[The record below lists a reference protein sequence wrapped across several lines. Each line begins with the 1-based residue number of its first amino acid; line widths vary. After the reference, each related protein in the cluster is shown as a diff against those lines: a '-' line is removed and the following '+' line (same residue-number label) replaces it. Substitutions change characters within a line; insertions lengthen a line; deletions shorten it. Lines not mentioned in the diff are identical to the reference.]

1 MEKNKV
7 KVTVF
12 IIICV
17 VFGYVIY
24 NQFFYAPTPPI
35 DVPGHPI
42 ADPDETDDE
51 PNDEPFDGI
60 IVDWMPFVDDSD
72 RIALYLFEDEILS
85 IKTVDYQWES
95 KSYSVY
101 EKAFFDLD
109 EQLEI
114 TQHIVDKTNVIIS
127 NLRCENVDQDGL
139 LLVACQFDEGY
150 LEVLQDGS
158 YYVIFHDIG
167 VIPIVSYEKED
178 MLDAIMNSW
187 INELI
192 ELESWDLVLNDLHY
206 DTFGEPIYDYI
217 IVESL
222 NVDEYQTIYSIN
234 ISTVDQ
240 SIVGLSKNSDVVNII
255 ETYEVLTI
263 QEIQSYLELGLFESS
278 MVLKNEITEIEILGY
293 GVTYDSEMFMNV
305 VVPVIHVYVT
315 SEKENFANCFDV
327 EGIVIHPIKVIA
339 FDKTKI
345 RAR

>member
-1 MEKNKV
+1 MEIKKI
-7 KVTVF
+7 KLIAF

-17 VFGYVIY
+17 IFGYVIY
-24 NQFFYAPTPPI
+24 NQFFYVPTPPV

-42 ADPDETDDE
+42 ADPDDNDDD

-72 RIALYLFEDEILS
+72 RVALYLSDEEMLS
-85 IKTVDYQWES
+85 IRTVDYQWES

-101 EKAFFDLD
+101 EKAFYDSE
-109 EQLEI
+109 EQLDI
-114 TQHIVDKTNVIIS
+114 AQHIFDKTKVSIS
-127 NLRCENVDQDGL
+127 NLRCETIDQDGL
-139 LLVACQFDEGY
+139 LLVTCQFDEGY

-158 YYVIFHDIG
+158 YYIIFHDEG
-167 VIPIVSYEKED
+167 VVPLLSYEIDDVYE
-178 MLDAIMNSW
+178 AILNSW
-187 INELI
+187 VNDLI
-192 ELESWDLVLNDLHY
+192 ELESWELVLNDLHY

-222 NVDEYQTIYSIN
+222 NVDEYQTIYSLN
-234 ISTVDQ
+234 ISIMNQ
-240 SIVGLSKNSDVVNII
+240 SIVGLSKNSDVVGII
-255 ETYEVLTI
+255 ETYQVLTI

-278 MVLKNEITEIEILGY
+278 MVLKNEIAEVDILGY

-305 VVPVIHVYVT
+305 VVPMIHVYVT

-327 EGIVIHPIKVIA
+327 EGIVIHPMKVIA
-339 FDKTKI
+339 FDKSKI